1 MSHPDRLDH
10 GGSRRRAGR
19 RLLLGL
25 GIVAVSALG
34 SAGGVLL
41 AGHETARIG
50 PVEADLALQ
59 PSLSG
64 GAHVQVP
71 PLGAMDFATHAGP
84 LSLRASVV
92 ELRPEVARS
101 LARDPAGFRTLGDRV
116 GDDVRSALFGLA
128 MRAALGALLL
138 TGLLALVVF
147 RSARAVGVCLSVVVA
162 GGLGTAV
169 VSGLTFRSESLR
181 EPSYTGLLASAPT
194 AIGDAQSIVA
204 NFSAY
209 RQSLAQLVGNVVDL
223 YDVTSSLPTYRPGS
237 STVAVLHVSDLH
249 LNPAGV
255 DLIKSLVDKFHVQAV
270 LDTGDLTDHG
280 STAEIPFEKSL
291 AGVRVP
297 YVFIRG
303 NHDSAATVGALAQ
316 VPNVRV
322 LDDSLTEVAG
332 IRIAGIADPRFTP
345 DKNTREAPGD
355 AVLRTGE
362 QLASTI
368 AAQTSYV
375 SVAMVHDP
383 LSAPPLD
390 GLVPLVLA
398 GHKHKRSSSVQ
409 DKTLLLVEGSTGGA
423 GLRGLEGEEPTSLEC
438 SVLYFD
444 VESHRLQ
451 AWDEITLGGLGTTS
465 INVERHL
472 RPADADFVG
481 PTLAPRAQPSRA
493 LSPR

>member
-1 MSHPDRLDH
+1 MSHPERPDPSGAPWHR
-10 GGSRRRAGR
+10 GR
-19 RLLLGL
+19 RVLAALAVVVVA
-25 GIVAVSALG
+25 GIG

-41 AGHETARIG
+41 VGHETARIG

-64 GAHVQVP
+64 GAKVQVP
-71 PLGAMDFATHAGP
+71 PLGAMGFATHAGP
-84 LSLRASVV
+84 LTLQASVV
-92 ELRPEVARS
+92 ELRPDVAMA
-101 LARDPAGFRTLGDRV
+101 LARDPAGFKTLGDRV
-116 GDDVRSALFGLA
+116 GDDVRAALVGLVL
-128 MRAALGALLL
+128 RAVLGALLL
-138 TGLLALVVF
+138 TALLALVVF
-147 RSARAVGVCLSVVVA
+147 RSVRAVGLCLAVVVA
-162 GGLGTAV
+162 GGLGTAAV
-169 VSGLTFRSESLR
+169 TGLTFRSQSLR
-181 EPSYTGLLASAPT
+181 EPTYTGLLASAPT

-255 DLIKSLVDKFHVQAV
+255 DLIKSLVDKFQVRAV

-303 NHDSAATVGALAQ
+303 NHDSAATVAALRQ
-316 VPNVRV
+316 IPNVRV
-322 LDDSLTEVAG
+322 LDDSVTEVVG

-345 DKNTREAPGD
+345 DKNTRETPGG
-355 AVLRTGE
+355 AVVRTGE
-362 QLASTI
+362 QLAQTI
-368 AAQTSYV
+368 TGQPGFVT
-375 SVAMVHDP
+375 VAMVHDP
-383 LSAPPLD
+383 LSAPPLQ

-398 GHKHKRSSSVQ
+398 GHKHKRSATVQ
-409 DKTLLLVEGSTGGA
+409 DTTLTLVEGSTGGA
-423 GLRGLEGEEPTSLEC
+423 GLRGLEGEQPTPLEC

-444 VESHRLQ
+444 TESHRLQ

-465 INVERHL
+465 ITVERHL

-481 PTLAPRAQPSRA
+481 PTAAPRAGQRLGRA
-493 LSPR
+493 R